1 MEPAAVRRAP
11 PDDHA
16 SPDDHAALDDH
27 ATAGERER
35 EAGAGASEEA
45 PAGGGTRPVQGR
57 RPGAGSRAGR
67 DGQVAPGGRGSCPPD
82 RFLDREES
90 WLRFSQRVLE
100 LSEDPNVPLL
110 ERVRFSAIFA
120 SGMDEFFGVRIA
132 GRVRRMATGLPVEA
146 ASGQSPDQILENALE
161 LARELAVRHARGFSE
176 QLQPA
181 LAEEGIEILRW
192 KELVPDE
199 QARLERLF
207 KERIYPVLTP
217 LAVDPAHPFPFISG
231 LTLSLAMIIADPRT
245 GATMFARVKVPPL
258 LPRFLTAAPNRFVP
272 LEDVIAA
279 HLGELFV
286 GLDILEHHAFRVTRI
301 TDLEI
306 DEDVTEDLLK
316 SLEREL
322 MRRRFEPAVRLE
334 VEESI
339 SDEVLERL
347 VTELDVDERAVYRLP
362 GPLDLSG
369 LSAIADLDIRRL
381 KYPTF
386 VPSESAL
393 ALDGGDSGVFNQLS
407 ETRRARPPS
416 V

>member
-11 PDDHA
+11 PEDHAALDDHGG
-16 SPDDHAALDDH
+16 PEGHAALDDH

-35 EAGAGASEEA
+35 ELARERARKHQQAA
-45 PAGGGTRPVQGR
+45 ARAR
-57 RPGAGSRAGR
+57 SRAAARERDAELGATGR
-67 DGQVAPGGRGSCPPD
+67 SRPEAAELPPD

-132 GRVRRMATGLPVEA
+132 GRVRRMVTGLPVEA
-146 ASGQSPDQILENALE
+146 ASGQSPDKILEDALE
-161 LARELAVRHARGFSE
+161 LARELAVRHARGFSD

-181 LAEEGIEILRW
+181 LAEEGIEVLRW

-245 GATMFARVKVPPL
+245 GATDVRPGEGAAAAAA
-258 LPRFLTAAPNRFVP
+258 LP
-272 LEDVIAA
+272 
-279 HLGELFV
+279 
-286 GLDILEHHAFRVTRI
+286 
-301 TDLEI
+301 
-306 DEDVTEDLLK
+306 
-316 SLEREL
+316 
-322 MRRRFEPAVRLE
+322 
-334 VEESI
+334 
-339 SDEVLERL
+339 
-347 VTELDVDERAVYRLP
+347 
-362 GPLDLSG
+362 
-369 LSAIADLDIRRL
+369 
-381 KYPTF
+381 
-386 VPSESAL
+386 
-393 ALDGGDSGVFNQLS
+393 DSGAEPV
-407 ETRRARPPS
+407 RAA
-416 V
+416 